1 MRIGNIELE
10 NNIFLAPMAGVTD
23 LAFRIICK
31 QMGAGLVFSEMVSSK
46 GMYYNDEKTKELT
59 TIDKKERPVALQI
72 FGSDPMIMA
81 NIVEN
86 KLNMREDIDIIDI
99 NMGCPAPKIVK
110 NGDGSAIM
118 KNPELASEI
127 LKSVVKVS
135 AKPVT
140 VKIRMGWDIDNV
152 NGLEIAKIAEDAGVS
167 ALTIHAR
174 TRDMF
179 YSGEADWNFITKVKE
194 HISIPVIGNGDVFM
208 PKDGLELIKTTGCDA
223 IAIGR
228 GCMGNP
234 WIFKRIE
241 NLLNGKNDIPP
252 TIEEVFELSLRHLNM
267 VCELKGENVGVRE
280 MRKHLAWY
288 IKGLKGSNDIKNR
301 INTTN
306 RKEEIID
313 ILMEYKYKLSIWGF
327 PQSYNVKKVGGEI
340 NIIIYS

>member
-31 QMGAGLVFSEMVSSK
+31 EMGAGLVFSEMVSSK

-59 TIDKKERPVALQI
+59 TIDKRERPVALQI
-72 FGSDPMIMA
+72 FGSDPLIMA
-81 NIVEN
+81 DVIVN

-118 KNPELASEI
+118 KNPQLASQI
-127 LKSVVKVS
+127 MKSVVKAS
-135 AKPVT
+135 LKPIT
-140 VKIRMGWDIDNV
+140 VKIRMGWDGDNV
-152 NGLEIAKIAEDAGVS
+152 NGLEIAKRAEDAGVS

-179 YSGEADWNFITKVKE
+179 YAGEADWSFIKKVKE
-194 HISIPVIGNGDVFM
+194 HISIPVIGNGDVFI
-208 PKDGLELIKTTGCDA
+208 PEDGLKLIQETGCDA

-241 NLLNGKNDIPP
+241 NLLNGKPDTPP
-252 TIEEVFELSLRHLNM
+252 TIEEVFELCLMHVNM
-267 VCELKGENVGVRE
+267 VCDLKGEEVGVRE

-288 IKGLKGSNDIKNR
+288 IKGMQGSNEIKNR

-306 RKEEIID
+306 NKVDMID
-313 ILMEYKYKLSIWGF
+313 ILMDYKHDLSIWKF
-327 PQSYNVKKVGGEI
+327 PQTYNVKKVGGEI
-340 NIIIYS
+340 NFIIYS